1 MIQRWQSYYIPVD
14 LLTWFLGWGVFS
26 NSRNIKKIKENLF
39 ILQQQNKIQT
49 FQIHLLAK
57 YLDLTPTHVNQ
68 HETML
73 YELDNKLLI
82 TNKTLQD
89 LLIAVSYM
97 KYETDLVDQMQNRM
111 NRMYSSIHGL

>member
-1 MIQRWQSYYIPVD
+1 
-14 LLTWFLGWGVFS
+14 
-26 NSRNIKKIKENLF
+26 
-39 ILQQQNKIQT
+39 
-49 FQIHLLAK
+49 
-57 YLDLTPTHVNQ
+57 
-68 HETML
+68 ML

-82 TNKTLQD
+82 SNKTLQD